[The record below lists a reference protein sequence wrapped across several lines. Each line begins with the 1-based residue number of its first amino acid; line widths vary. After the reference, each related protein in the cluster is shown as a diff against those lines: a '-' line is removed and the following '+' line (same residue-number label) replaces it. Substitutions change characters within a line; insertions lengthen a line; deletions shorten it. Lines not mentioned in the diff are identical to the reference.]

1 MTTATTATS
10 EPQAPKPVV
19 LSDDPKVTAALGKL
33 RCDHYNDDVREAMQ
47 PFADFARKFVSDL
60 SGDLN
65 DDQVKAVTY
74 LAKAAKSAAG
84 IL

>member
-1 MTTATTATS
+1 VA
-10 EPQAPKPVV
+10 
-19 LSDDPKVTAALGKL
+19 KVTAALGKL
-33 RCDHYNDDVREAMQ
+33 RCDHYSDDVREAMQ

-74 LAKAAKSAAG
+74 LAKAAKSSAG